1 MVPQKPINI
10 AENSDGEPTMVYRSA
25 PDHDSVCRHDNIVLI
40 KRWFKEVWNE
50 RRIDKI
56 DELMSP
62 DFIAHYEHEEI
73 IGSNNWKNRFYDTL
87 LQAVPDF
94 HIEVKDIVADR
105 NMVVIRLVASGVLT
119 GELFGVAPTHEKFD
133 YSGMS
138 WTRIDNGRLAE
149 NWNNWN
155 MTYFFRRLHSEIKIL
170 RGILPLCSFC
180 KKIRDDKGYWEQVD
194 IYLRKYSEANISHG
208 LCPECSKKHYPELY
222 DSSFP
227 DNNKE

>member
-1 MVPQKPINI
+1 MLLGMTN
-10 AENSDGEPTMVYRSA
+10 NSTGEATMVRNSKPDQDSA
-25 PDHDSVCRHDNIVLI
+25 CCQDNVALI
-40 KRWFKEVWNE
+40 TRWFAEVWNE
-50 RRIDKI
+50 RRIEKI

-73 IGSNNWKNRFYDTL
+73 VGSNNWKMRFYDTL

-94 HIEVKDIVADR
+94 HVEVKDIVADR
-105 NMVVIRLVASGVLT
+105 DMVVTRLKASGVLT
-119 GELFGVAPTHEKFD
+119 GELFGVPPTHEKFD

-138 WTRIDNGRLAE
+138 WTRIKDGFLAE

-194 IYLRKYSEANISHG
+194 IYLRKYSEANISHS
-208 LCPECSKKHYPELY
+208 LCPECTRKHYPELY
-222 DSSFP
+222 ATPFHGD
-227 DNNKE
+227 KEK